1 MTNIVAVWLK
11 TDSFDNYLFL
21 EKDVIDCQDMV
32 SRIHNVMNDEFA
44 YLYDWEIEVIGDLDR
59 TSLSMQ
65 ICEFKDDLF
74 EKLDAD
80 AD

>member
-11 TDSFDNYLFL
+11 TDSCDNYLFL
-21 EKDVIDCQDMV
+21 EKDVIDCKDMV